1 MSLETGG
8 GLLCRPNPAATLLV
22 CVVIWLL
29 LYLFCY
35 YKPSDWSGR
44 LVLCT
49 SQVIGQEDNFCA
61 PVKWLVRKT
70 SFVHQPSDWLGRS
83 SLKWC
88 IKLDIKPYDTYTL
101 WLPCLMALVIEVDSV
116 VSLVDDLNIW
126 ILNITLKKIDVWVSE
141 NSAGAVVLLRHTRLL
156 IVNVCE

>member
-1 MSLETGG
+1 VSLETGG

-35 YKPSDWSGR
+35 YKPNDWSGRPFLCTSQVIGQEDNFCAPVKWLVRKTSFVHQSSDWSGR

-101 WLPCLMALVIEVDSV
+101 WLPCLMALVIEV
-116 VSLVDDLNIW
+116 I
-126 ILNITLKKIDVWVSE
+126 
-141 NSAGAVVLLRHTRLL
+141 RL
-156 IVNVCE
+156 